1 MTDRRTQLRPTPSI
15 LLSASRLLVAGCC
28 SLTLLTAS
36 SPASAQVASPEKS
49 NPSIGA
55 PSTIGAPAIP
65 LGGVIADAIQDFR
78 NLPSWTN
85 VAILAAGGLGASL
98 AHPSDGRVTNALSGS
113 QQMGTFFR
121 IGETVGGARVQLATA
136 IGTYAVGKISG
147 QGKVAAIGADL
158 IQSQIL
164 AQTMTAA
171 VKMSVQRTRPDGTQ
185 YSFPSG
191 HSSVSFAT
199 ATVLQRDLGW
209 KVGVPAYGLATYVA
223 ASRIQDKRHF
233 LSDVTF
239 GAAIGIVAGRSVT
252 VGHGNGKFAIAPS
265 AAPGGGG
272 VSFTW
277 LGSNK

>member
-1 MTDRRTQLRPTPSI
+1 MTDRRIHFRPGQ
-15 LLSASRLLVAGCC
+15 LLVASYC
-28 SLTLLTAS
+28 SLALLTAS
-36 SPASAQVASPEKS
+36 SPVSAQVASPQKS
-49 NPSIGA
+49 NPS
-55 PSTIGAPAIP
+55 TIGSSSIASPAPKPIT
-65 LGGVIADAIQDFR
+65 GVVADAIQDFR
-78 NLPSWTN
+78 HVPSWTN
-85 VAILAAGGLGASL
+85 VAILAAGGLGAAL
-98 AHPSDGRVTNALSGS
+98 AHPSDARVTGALSGS
-113 QQMGTFFR
+113 QPMGSFFR
-121 IGETVGGARVQLATA
+121 VGETLGGARTQLAA
-136 IGTYAVGKISG
+136 ALGTYAIGQISG

-191 HSSVSFAT
+191 HSSVTFAT

-209 KVGVPAYGLATYVA
+209 KVGIPAYGLATYVA

-252 VGHGNGKFAIAPS
+252 VGSGNAKFAVAPS

-272 VSFTW
+272 ISFTW
-277 LGSNK
+277 LGSSR

>member
-1 MTDRRTQLRPTPSI
+1 MNNHSDSCRI
-15 LLSASRLLVAGCC
+15 LLATCL
-28 SLTLLTAS
+28 SLALIS
-36 SPASAQVASPEKS
+36 SPDDVAAQTTTQQTVTQPTTSQQTTPQAKTLSDIESATTPTSMPFV
-49 NPSIGA
+49 
-55 PSTIGAPAIP
+55 
-65 LGGVIADAIQDFR
+65 VADAIQDFR
-78 NLPSWTN
+78 HIPSWTN
-85 VAILAAGGLGASL
+85 LAILAAGGLGAAVGHS
-98 AHPSDGRVTNALSGS
+98 SDAAVTRSLSGS
-113 QQMGTFFR
+113 PRMGSFFR
-121 IGETVGGARVQLATA
+121 IGETAGGARTQLAA
-136 IGTYAVGKISG
+136 ALGTYAIGKISG
-147 QGKVAAIGADL
+147 QHKVALVGADL

-171 VKMSVQRTRPDGTQ
+171 VKMGVGRTRPDGTQ

-252 VGHGNGKFAIAPS
+252 VGSGNAKFAIAPS

-277 LGSNK
+277 QPKN

>member
-1 MTDRRTQLRPTPSI
+1 MTDRRTRRRLRFTV
-15 LLSASRLLVAGCC
+15 LAC
-28 SLTLLTAS
+28 SLAVLTAGNAAAQTNS
-36 SPASAQVASPEKS
+36 SALSTPGTPATL
-49 NPSIGA
+49 A
-55 PSTIGAPAIP
+55 PGLPTSMPN
-65 LGGVIADAIQDFR
+65 VIADAVKDFR
-78 NLPSWTN
+78 HIPSWTN
-85 VAILAAGGLGASL
+85 LAIFAAGGFGAAIGHSADAYMSRTLSDSSSLGS
-98 AHPSDGRVTNALSGS
+98 
-113 QQMGTFFR
+113 FFR
-121 IGETVGGARVQLATA
+121 VGETVGGARTQLAA
-136 IGTYAVGKISG
+136 ALGTYAVGQFSG
-147 QGKVAAIGADL
+147 QRKVATVGAHL

-171 VKMSVQRTRPDGTQ
+171 VKTSVGRTRPDGTE

-191 HSSVSFAT
+191 HSSVTFAT

-252 VGHGNGKFAIAPS
+252 VGGGNAKFALAPS

-272 VSFTW
+272 ISFTW
-277 LGSNK
+277 LGSSR